1 MRGDGL
7 GMGMH
12 FSFLH
17 LHFSF
22 LIPHFSFKTKKV
34 MSKKNNAKREAWQ
47 KKQEAKG
54 KNVMKWIFG
63 VLIVLAIIYL
73 VWTFS
78 IIA

>member
-1 MRGDGL
+1 MGV
-7 GMGMH
+7 GMLFSFLHSH
-12 FSFLH
+12 FSFLTSH
-17 LHFSF
+17 LK
-22 LIPHFSFKTKKV
+22 LKKV

>member
-1 MRGDGL
+1 
-7 GMGMH
+7 
-12 FSFLH
+12 
-17 LHFSF
+17 
-22 LIPHFSFKTKKV
+22 
-34 MSKKNNAKREAWQ
+34 MSKKNSAKREAWQ

-63 VLIVLAIIYL
+63 VLIILAIVYL